1 MEKYRKKPQRGT
13 LQLTA
18 NIEVLNSLK
27 EHINT
32 SDKYAVMRLKP
43 VI

>member
-1 MEKYRKKPQRGT
+1 MQKNKPQRGT

-27 EHINT
+27 EQINT
-32 SDKYAVMRLKP
+32 VDKYAAMRMKP
-43 VI
+43 AI